1 MKKMIRIEYF
11 PYSYVSGNNMKF
23 SLAEGNVPASTF
35 IDIDTITTVATEP
48 KTNDVYDYGAEWKYG
63 CHVPK
68 KMYPVGTNIGVG
80 LGLNG
85 IDFKKF
91 WVTEETYN
99 KLLSLIEIV

>member
-11 PYSYVSGNNMKF
+11 PHSYVSGNNMKF
-23 SLAEGNVPASTF
+23 SLAEGNVPASVL
-35 IDIDTITTVATEP
+35 IDIDTIVTVATEP

-63 CHVPK
+63 NHSPR
-68 KMYPVGTNIGVG
+68 KMYLVGTNIGVG

-85 IDFKKF
+85 LDFKKF

-99 KLLSLIEIV
+99 KLLSLIETV

>member
-23 SLAEGNVPASTF
+23 NLAEGNVPASVF
-35 IDIDTITTVATEP
+35 IDIDTITTLATEP

-63 CHVPK
+63 PHVPK